1 MKKLLITVVMS
12 VCVMA
17 VSAIPARRG
26 IWRTVT
32 LGDGTQLQ
40 VELRGNEYMH
50 FWQASDGRCFIKN
63 ESGEYVLTQRESLL
77 SRAETNKA
85 RARGNTGQQRSHYSS
100 TEDGLGEYGK
110 SGMGSVGS
118 IGEVTIPVILVD
130 FADKT
135 FKEENDIEKMD
146 RYFNEEGY
154 SDESQCVG
162 SARDY
167 FLAQSFGIFN
177 PHFPVVA
184 KVTLS
189 KGYAEYGGNDKDG
202 NDKGVLAMVRE
213 AVGLAVDQGVD
224 FSQYY
229 VGKSVPL
236 VSLIYAGL
244 GESSGGDEN
253 TIWPHQLDL
262 SSWTSTISGYSFKSY
277 FVGNELSYYGGLD
290 GIGTFCHEFG
300 HGLGLPDFYCTNY
313 SYEDESPFGN
323 WSVMDTGCMINNG
336 RSPVGYT
343 AYERSYLGWLT
354 IPEITSPQGVVL
366 GDPDVEGSVPAV
378 LYRKPGNDKEYFI
391 FENRQ
396 RTEWAAAE
404 MGSGLLVTRFAYSK
418 DKWGNNTLNNVKA
431 SKRACVMAA
440 DNAALFYSASQSNLY
455 GNAVVNKETWK
466 YFNNTDC
473 NTVPIYKV
481 MKHADRTISFNI
493 MGNDAEYT
501 YKPVEG
507 QEYELVSNV
516 DLLQEGDTVVLVNV
530 ADAVAMGKTQTTE
543 QRIGVTVNVLNETT
557 ILAEETI
564 QEVVL
569 KKTANGMWALM
580 VGDLYL
586 TSSASGEKLIA
597 TAKPG
602 SMAAAT
608 ISIEDGNAVIAFQ
621 TKNSNKN
628 IRYNV
633 ENTAFTCYKDQ
644 GDNIRIYAKRKD
656 TNGIQPV
663 ISEKR
668 KANTGVYT
676 VTGQFVGDHPQGK
689 GIYIVDGKKVVVK

>member
-32 LGDGTQLQ
+32 LGDGTQVQ

-85 RARGNTGQQRSHYSS
+85 RVRGNTGQQRSHYSS

-154 SDESQCVG
+154 SDESHCVG

-189 KGYAEYGGNDKDG
+189 KGYAEYGGNDNDG

-229 VGKSVPL
+229 AGKSVPL

-323 WSVMDTGCMINNG
+323 WSIMDTGCMINNG
-336 RSPVGYT
+336 RTPVGYT

-396 RTEWAAAE
+396 RSDWAAAE

-440 DNAALFYSASQSNLY
+440 DNAALFYSAAQSNLY

-473 NTVPIYKV
+473 STVPIYKV

-608 ISIEDGNAVIAFQ
+608 ISIEDGDAVIAFQ

-663 ISEKR
+663 LSEKR

>member
-32 LGDGTQLQ
+32 LGDGTQVQ

-189 KGYAEYGGNDKDG
+189 KGYAEYGGIDKDG

-396 RTEWAAAE
+396 RTDWAAAE

-440 DNAALFYSASQSNLY
+440 DNAALFYSAAQSNLY

-668 KANTGVYT
+668 KNNTGVYT

>member
-50 FWQASDGRCFIKN
+50 FWQTSDGRCFIKN

-85 RARGNTGQQRSHYSS
+85 RVRGNTGQQRSHYSS

-455 GNAVVNKETWK
+455 GNAVVNKEIWK

-557 ILAEETI
+557 ILAEESI

-586 TSSASGEKLIA
+586 TSAASGEKLIA

-644 GDNIRIYAKRKD
+644 GDNIRIYAKRKG

-668 KANTGVYT
+668 KNNTGVYT

-689 GIYIVDGKKVVVK
+689 GIYIVDGKKMVVK

>member
-63 ESGEYVLTQRESLL
+63 ESGEYILTQRESLL
-77 SRAETNKA
+77 SKAETNKA
-85 RARGNTGQQRSHYSS
+85 RVRGNTGQQRSHYSS

-118 IGEVTIPVILVD
+118 IGEVSIPVILVD

-154 SDESQCVG
+154 SDENYCVG

-189 KGYAEYGGNDKDG
+189 KGYAEYGGNDNDG

-262 SSWTSTISGYSFKSY
+262 SSWTSSISGYSFKSY

-313 SYEDESPFGN
+313 SYDSESPFGN

-336 RSPVGYT
+336 RTPVGYT

-366 GDPDVEGSVPAV
+366 GDPEVEGSVPAV
-378 LYRKPGNDKEYFI
+378 LYRNPGNDKEYFI
-391 FENRQ
+391 FENKQ
-396 RTEWAAAE
+396 RGDWTASE

-418 DKWGNNTLNNVKA
+418 DKWGNNTLNNVQT
-431 SKRACVMAA
+431 SKRACVLTA
-440 DNAALFYSASQSNLY
+440 DNANLYYTATQSNLY
-455 GNAVVNKETWK
+455 GNAVVNKKTWN
-466 YFNNTDC
+466 YFNNTEC

-507 QEYELVSNV
+507 QEYVHISNV

-543 QRIGVTVNVLNETT
+543 QRIGVTVNVLDDTT
-557 ILAEETI
+557 ILAEESI

-586 TSSASGEKLIA
+586 TSAASGEKLIA

-602 SMAAAT
+602 TLAAAT
-608 ISIEDGNAVIAFQ
+608 ISIEDGDAVITFQ

-633 ENTAFTCYKDQ
+633 ENTAFTCYNNQ
-644 GDNIRIYAKRKD
+644 GDNIRIYAKKKD
-656 TNGIQPV
+656 TNGIQPI
-663 ISEKR
+663 ISENRRAK
-668 KANTGVYT
+668 TGVYT
-676 VTGQFVGDHPQGK
+676 VTGQIVGDHPQGK

>member
-32 LGDGTQLQ
+32 LGDGTQVQ

-85 RARGNTGQQRSHYSS
+85 RVRGNTGQQRSHYSS

-154 SDESQCVG
+154 SDESHCVG

-189 KGYAEYGGNDKDG
+189 KGYAEYGGNDNDG

-229 VGKSVPL
+229 AGKSVPL

-323 WSVMDTGCMINNG
+323 WSIMDTGCMINNG
-336 RSPVGYT
+336 RTPVGYT

-366 GDPDVEGSVPAV
+366 GDPEVEGSVPAV

-396 RTEWAAAE
+396 RSDWAAAE

-473 NTVPIYKV
+473 STVPIYKV

-543 QRIGVTVNVLNETT
+543 QRIGVTVNMLNETT
-557 ILAEETI
+557 ILAEESI

-608 ISIEDGNAVIAFQ
+608 ISIEDGDAVIAFQ

-644 GDNIRIYAKRKD
+644 GDNIRIYAKRKG

-663 ISEKR
+663 ISEKH

-689 GIYIVDGKKVVVK
+689 GIYIVSGKKMVVK

>member
-85 RARGNTGQQRSHYSS
+85 RVRGNTGQQRSHYSS

-396 RTEWAAAE
+396 RSDWAAAE

-473 NTVPIYKV
+473 STVPIYKV

-644 GDNIRIYAKRKD
+644 GDNIRIYAKRKG

-668 KANTGVYT
+668 KNNTGVYT

-689 GIYIVDGKKVVVK
+689 GIYIVDGKKMVVK

>member
-1 MKKLLITVVMS
+1 M
-12 VCVMA
+12 
-17 VSAIPARRG
+17 
-26 IWRTVT
+26 
-32 LGDGTQLQ
+32 
-40 VELRGNEYMH
+40 
-50 FWQASDGRCFIKN
+50 
-63 ESGEYVLTQRESLL
+63 
-77 SRAETNKA
+77 
-85 RARGNTGQQRSHYSS
+85 
-100 TEDGLGEYGK
+100 
-110 SGMGSVGS
+110 
-118 IGEVTIPVILVD
+118 
-130 FADKT
+130 
-135 FKEENDIEKMD
+135 
-146 RYFNEEGY
+146 
-154 SDESQCVG
+154 
-162 SARDY
+162 
-167 FLAQSFGIFN
+167 
-177 PHFPVVA
+177 
-184 KVTLS
+184 
-189 KGYAEYGGNDKDG
+189 
-202 NDKGVLAMVRE
+202 
-213 AVGLAVDQGVD
+213 D

-277 FVGNELSYYGGLD
+277 FVGNELSYSGGLD

-396 RTEWAAAE
+396 RSDWAAAE

-473 NTVPIYKV
+473 STVPIYKV

-656 TNGIQPV
+656 TNGIQSV

-668 KANTGVYT
+668 KNNTGVYT

-689 GIYIVDGKKVVVK
+689 GIYIVSGKKMVVK

>member
-85 RARGNTGQQRSHYSS
+85 RVRGNTGQQRSHYSS

-396 RTEWAAAE
+396 RTDWAAAE

-440 DNAALFYSASQSNLY
+440 DNAALFYSAAQSNLY
-455 GNAVVNKETWK
+455 GNALVNKETWN
-466 YFNNTDC
+466 YFNNTEC

-656 TNGIQPV
+656 TNGIHPV

>member
-85 RARGNTGQQRSHYSS
+85 RVRGNTGQQRSHYSS

-396 RTEWAAAE
+396 RTDWAAAE

-440 DNAALFYSASQSNLY
+440 DNAALFYSAAQSNLY

-466 YFNNTDC
+466 YFNNTEC

-668 KANTGVYT
+668 KNNTGVYT

>member
-32 LGDGTQLQ
+32 LGDGTQVQ

-85 RARGNTGQQRSHYSS
+85 RVRGNTGQQRSHYSS

-396 RTEWAAAE
+396 RTDWAAAE

-440 DNAALFYSASQSNLY
+440 DNAALFYSAAQSNLY
-455 GNAVVNKETWK
+455 GNALVNKETWK

-633 ENTAFTCYKDQ
+633 DNTAFTCYKDQ

-676 VTGQFVGDHPQGK
+676 VTGQFLGDHPQGK
-689 GIYIVDGKKVVVK
+689 GIYIVGGKKMVVK